1 MTSAEL
7 VSPTHT
13 DDYESLHRI
22 RQKFQIV
29 FGNTCILRDDILKKR
44 YRISS
49 DGDLIMIIS

>member
-7 VSPTHT
+7 IHSTHA

-29 FGNTCILRDDILKKR
+29 FGNTCTLKDDILRKR
-44 YRISS
+44 YRVSS
-49 DGDLIMIIS
+49 DGDLVMIIS